1 MKHIIVGYYCWLVI
15 NIFISMFNPQRKSK
29 VSDIYMD
36 EKAFQLHLDKV
47 KNIRQSY
54 SLTARRHND

>member
-1 MKHIIVGYYCWLVI
+1 
-15 NIFISMFNPQRKSK
+15 MFNPQRKSK
-29 VSDIYMD
+29 VSDIYMN

>member
-1 MKHIIVGYYCWLVI
+1 
-15 NIFISMFNPQRKSK
+15 MFNPQRRSK
-29 VSDIYMD
+29 VNDIFME

-54 SLTARRHND
+54 SLTTERAKE